1 MNRTKSSLFSLL
13 IFILTLVSC
22 SDSGGNTPDPDPEPN
37 QKADFNAYAAT
48 LPSWQQFSPKLADNE
63 VTTDEPS
70 TFNETVEGVEY
81 VCTETPY
88 TLTQTPDK
96 IITLNPDV
104 GSLWVGSLLQGKY
117 YKGGIG
123 SLSELPI
130 RERAPLT
137 IYLDILGPS
146 VTRIV
151 QNPDGAKVQQAISEL
166 VIEAQNQ
173 NIPISSSITYSS
185 AITQSVEQA
194 ALKAGVSAKFLSGS
208 VKGTLDASF
217 SRKANE
223 TTVTAHFYQKLFTVT
238 MVSPQTPADFFS
250 DTFIQDDLEQQIRLG
265 TIGPDNIPAY
275 VSTITY
281 GRILHYSLTSKA
293 SEEVIT
299 GALNAS
305 YEGLK
310 SNLGATLTG
319 EQIQMLQES
328 KVNFVAVGGEQQS
341 ALSIIRTGDL
351 RTYFEKDAALTSATP
366 ISYSIKNVGDG
377 NNALISE
384 TVDYTLTECQAASP

>member
-1 MNRTKSSLFSLL
+1 MNRIVFKLSSCVL
-13 IFILTLVSC
+13 ITLILMGC
-22 SDSGGNTPDPDPEPN
+22 SSGGTNPPPSPSPN
-37 QKADFNAYAAT
+37 KADFNAYSAT
-48 LPSWQQFSPKLADNE
+48 LPSWQQFSPALADSE
-63 VTTDEPS
+63 AKSGETS
-70 TFNETVEGVEY
+70 TFNETVDDAEY
-81 VCTETPY
+81 VCMETPY

-104 GSLWVGSLLQGKY
+104 SSLWVGSLLQGKY

-130 RERAPLT
+130 RERAPLA

-146 VTRIV
+146 VTRTV
-151 QNPDGAKVQQAISEL
+151 ENPDGAKVQQAISEL
-166 VIEAQNQ
+166 IIQAQNQ
-173 NIPISSSITYSS
+173 NILISSSITYSS

-194 ALKAGVSAKFLSGS
+194 ALKAGVSAKFLSGN

-238 MVSPQTPADFFS
+238 MVSPQTPADFFADS
-250 DTFIQDDLEQQIRLG
+250 FTQADLEQQVRLG
-265 TIGPDNIPAY
+265 TIGTDNLPVY

-293 SEEVIT
+293 SDETIT

-305 YEGLK
+305 FEGLK
-310 SNLGATLTG
+310 NNVGATLTG

-351 RTYFEKDAALTSATP
+351 QEYFKKDAVLTSATP
-366 ISYSIKNVGDG
+366 ISYSVKNVGDG
-377 NNALISE
+377 SNALISE
-384 TVDYTLTECQAASP
+384 TINYTLTECQAVTP